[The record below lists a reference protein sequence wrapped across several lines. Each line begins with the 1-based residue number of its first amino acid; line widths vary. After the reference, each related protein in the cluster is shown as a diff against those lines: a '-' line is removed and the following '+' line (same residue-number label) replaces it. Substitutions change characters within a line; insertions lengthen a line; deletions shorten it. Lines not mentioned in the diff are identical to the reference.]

1 MNAVANPAAG
11 LLTTA
16 AQPIPLLGVQVEAE
30 IRGAQSRVVLRQR
43 YRNAEA
49 VPVEAVYVFPVP
61 EAAALCGLTVVIG
74 ERRIEA
80 RVEERE
86 QAFAAYDD
94 ALQAGHGAVLLD
106 QERPNVL
113 TLSVGNLL
121 PGQEIAVELEW
132 VAELGR
138 DGDALRFALP
148 TTVAPR
154 YAPAEDL
161 RGVSP
166 TPAERLSPP
175 VGLEGPC
182 GFSFAASVELPGG
195 LAAVESPS
203 HPVRVTLDGE
213 RARVELVAAQTP
225 MDRDLVLLLTP
236 RQAARPLAML
246 ERQPDGE
253 LVAALTFLP
262 AVAGDR
268 RLPREITFLVDR
280 SGSMHGSSIEEVR
293 RALQLCLR
301 SLQEGDRFDIVGFGP
316 SHASLFGASRPYDQ
330 QSLDEASRHVAGMQA
345 DMGGTE
351 ILPALEAVLTRP
363 AAPGLERRVVLLTD
377 GEVTNEPAVI
387 ALAGEHADT
396 AAIFTFGIG
405 FGASEHLVRAVA
417 RASRG
422 ACEMIFPGERLEAKV
437 LRQLGR
443 LAGPVLRDV
452 TLAWDGLT
460 VLEQVP
466 HRLPRLFVSEPVT
479 VYARLRGT
487 RSGVARLA
495 ATGPDGPCEWVLPF
509 EPASAT
515 DGHTLGRL
523 CARAAIRALEDG
535 TSPLHDGRGSQQAGR
550 QQARVQQA
558 ILELA
563 LKAGLASS
571 ATSFVAVETREGQTG
586 LAPAELRRVPVALT
600 HGWGGADRVR
610 SAPAPT
616 MAMPFPARAP
626 VMRASVS
633 MGAPLAMEAFDPGAP
648 DPGAF
653 FQRSR
658 RAPAAGGV
666 DVCLAPSRSVGER
679 AARYRET
686 PSLHE
691 ALAARQRADGSWQL
705 DAEIARLA
713 GVQVAAL
720 RRLVTELSARWRP
733 QLDHE
738 LIVAT
743 TVALHLLRTR
753 AADHAD
759 EWRLLA
765 EKAARWLA
773 AACARV
779 GLAVPAVEAA
789 VAAAL

>member
-1 MNAVANPAAG
+1 MNAVAMPAAG

-16 AQPIPLLGVQVEAE
+16 AQPIPLLGVRVEAE
-30 IRGAQSRVVLRQR
+30 IRGAQSRVALRQR

-61 EAAALCGLTVVIG
+61 EAAALCGLTVAIG

-86 QAFAAYDD
+86 KAFATYDD

-121 PGQEIAVELEW
+121 PEQEITVELEW

-138 DGDALRFALP
+138 EGEALRFALP

-175 VGLEGPC
+175 VEIEVPY
-182 GFSFAASVELPGG
+182 GFSFVASVEVPGG
-195 LAAVESPS
+195 LGVVESPS

-213 RARVELVAAQTP
+213 RARVELVAERTA

-236 RQAARPLAML
+236 REAARPLAML
-246 ERQPDGE
+246 ERQPAGE

-262 AVAGDR
+262 AVTGDR

-301 SLQEGDRFDIVGFGP
+301 SLQEGDRFDIVGFGS

-330 QSLDEASRHVAGMQA
+330 PSLDEASRHVTGMQA
-345 DMGGTE
+345 DLGGTE
-351 ILPALEAVLTRP
+351 ILPALQAVLTRP
-363 AAPGLERRVVLLTD
+363 GVPGLERRVVLLTD

-437 LRQLGR
+437 LRQLAR

-452 TLAWDGLT
+452 TVAWDG
-460 VLEQVP
+460 VEAVAQVP
-466 HRLPRLFVSEPVT
+466 HRLPLLFVSEPVT
-479 VYARLRGT
+479 VYAHLRGT
-487 RSGVARLA
+487 GSGVARLGA
-495 ATGPDGPCEWVLPF
+495 AGPDGPCEWVLPVD
-509 EPASAT
+509 PATAT
-515 DGHTLGRL
+515 AGRTLGRL

-535 TSPLHDGRGSQQAGR
+535 TSPLHDGRGSRQAERG
-550 QQARVQQA
+550 QARVRQA
-558 ILELA
+558 ILDLA
-563 LKAGLASS
+563 LEAGLASS
-571 ATSFVAVETREGQTG
+571 ATSFVAVETREARTG

-616 MAMPFPARAP
+616 MAMPFPAMP
-626 VMRASVS
+626 SVMRARASV
-633 MGAPLAMEAFDPGAP
+633 GAPVAVQDRALGIPVHDVR
-648 DPGAF
+648 
-653 FQRSR
+653 FQRARGSR
-658 RAPAAGGV
+658 EPMEDLA
-666 DVCLAPSRSVGER
+666 CLAPSGSVGR
-679 AARYRET
+679 GSVGRPAVPA
-686 PSLHE
+686 LHE
-691 ALAARQRADGSWQL
+691 ALAAGQRADGSWPL

-713 GVQVAAL
+713 GVQPATL
-720 RRLVTELSARWRP
+720 RRIAAGLGAPSRP
-733 QLDHE
+733 QLDLE
-738 LIVAT
+738 LAVAT
-743 TVALHLLRTR
+743 AVALHLLRTR

-765 EKAARWLA
+765 DKAARWLT
-773 AACARV
+773 AACARL
-779 GLAVPAVEAA
+779 GLTVPAVEAA